1 MPLDRRVIA
10 KRVLLAPQLVRRA
23 AASRAEALEEGW
35 LLRQPKD
42 VRESYVR
49 QVLEKGDEPRLAEI
63 WMLRQ
68 RREVRESY
76 IREVLRGD

>member
-1 MPLDRRVIA
+1 MPLDRRSLA
-10 KRVLLAPQLVRRA
+10 RRVLLGPSILRRA
-23 AASRAEALEEGW
+23 AAGQAEDRAQAW
-35 LLRQPKD
+35 MLRQPKYVRASF
-42 VRESYVR
+42 VRE
-49 QVLEKGDEPRLAEI
+49 VLDKGDSPNAEQI

>member
-1 MPLDRRVIA
+1 MPLDRRNIA
-10 KRVLLAPQLVRRA
+10 KRVLLAPHFVRRA
-23 AASRAEALEEGW
+23 AASQAAAREEGW

-42 VRESYVR
+42 VRASYVR
-49 QVLEKGDEPRLAEI
+49 EVLDKGDGPRLAEI

-76 IREVLRGD
+76 IREVLGAD